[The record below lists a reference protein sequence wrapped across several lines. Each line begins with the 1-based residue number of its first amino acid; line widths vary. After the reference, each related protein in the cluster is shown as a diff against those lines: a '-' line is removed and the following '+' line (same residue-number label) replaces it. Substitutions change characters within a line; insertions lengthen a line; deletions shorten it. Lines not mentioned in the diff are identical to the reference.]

1 MFAQGIT
8 AKWELHIPGTYL
20 AEREPDIS
28 FPPLRTAVTEGWKV
42 WSEHLYTQ
50 SCLQSINTRNLWSV
64 IGSNWRFRLLPND
77 THAVQVFVAQVLLEH
92 QLVSS

>member
-28 FPPLRTAVTEGWKV
+28 FPPPRTAVTEGWKV

-50 SCLQSINTRNLWSV
+50 SCLQSI
-64 IGSNWRFRLLPND
+64 I
-77 THAVQVFVAQVLLEH
+77 QKFVECHWIQLE
-92 QLVSS
+92 VSAPSK